1 MIFHQVVICDCWP
14 TSVKVCFV
22 NTIERVPASPKG
34 DFEARGR
41 RLKTL
46 PKHKKCQQKYISGN
60 FEIVAE
66 RRRRGRR
73 LRRGTG
79 RFWVRGRRHDDAA
92 ASTSGLRTRSV
103 TMTHLFSKLS

>member
-46 PKHKKCQQKYISGN
+46 PKQKKCQQKYFSGK
-60 FEIVAE
+60 FEQ
-66 RRRRGRR
+66 RR
-73 LRRGTG
+73 LLQNDDEE
-79 RFWVRGRRHDDAA
+79 DDAFA
-92 ASTSGLRTRSV
+92 AEQVGSGFEAVDMMMQQPPPQAYEPGQL
-103 TMTHLFSKLS
+103 L